1 MTEPDEL
8 FSLRNL
14 FHVGNFQQAIA
25 EAETLSRLPP
35 HLKNERDEIL
45 YRAHIAMGNHE
56 VALREISDDPNLP
69 VSLRA
74 VKLLATFMHQK
85 DMREVALMQLQEWMQ
100 DSSSANDTT
109 LQMVAATMRLHND
122 ETMEAIKVL
131 GHGTTL
137 EHCALLVQLY
147 LRIDRVDLAQKQ
159 LRQMQQ
165 ADEDAALSQLATAWV
180 AMALGGAKF
189 QEAVFILEEFVDKF
203 GGSAMIF
210 NSLAVANMQM
220 GNFED
225 AERNLQDA
233 LSKDPKNADALANLI
248 CVTHHLAR
256 GNELVTRYLNQL
268 RAADAEHPLL
278 ASLATLD
285 SAFERVAATMAH

>member
-14 FHVGNFQQAIA
+14 FYVGNFQQAIE

-137 EHCALLVQLY
+137 EQLRVTTVWACWFSCAQSFNICCRNAFFCLLSSCALLVQLY

-180 AMALGGAKF
+180 AMALVRRLGPLAWETDGIVLNPSCVSVCNRVVQNSKKQCSF
-189 QEAVFILEEFVDKF
+189 WKNLWT
-203 GGSAMIF
+203 
-210 NSLAVANMQM
+210 SLA
-220 GNFED
+220 GP
-225 AERNLQDA
+225 R
-233 LSKDPKNADALANLI
+233 
-248 CVTHHLAR
+248 
-256 GNELVTRYLNQL
+256 
-268 RAADAEHPLL
+268 
-278 ASLATLD
+278 
-285 SAFERVAATMAH
+285 